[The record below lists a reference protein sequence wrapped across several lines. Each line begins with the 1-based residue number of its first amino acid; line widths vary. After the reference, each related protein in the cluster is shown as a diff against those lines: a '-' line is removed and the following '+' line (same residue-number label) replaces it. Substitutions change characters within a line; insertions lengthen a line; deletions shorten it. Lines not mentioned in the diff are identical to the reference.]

1 MSANASARLY
11 SPQIL
16 SLAVRLAD
24 YPLDDRQPLL
34 GEANSRTCGS
44 KVACSLTL
52 NSGRIAEVGLR
63 VSACAVGQAAAAI
76 FASHARGFTESDLAK
91 AEGQLGAWL
100 GLGGSVPDWPEIEL
114 LEPALPFPARHSAI
128 LLPWN
133 AALRAL
139 CKA

>member
-1 MSANASARLY
+1 MNANASTRLY

-24 YPLDDRQPLL
+24 YPLDDSQPLL
-34 GEANSRTCGS
+34 GEAKSRTCGS
-44 KVACSLTL
+44 KVVCSLTL
-52 NSGRIAEVGLR
+52 SSRAIDTVGLR

-76 FASHARGFTESDLAK
+76 FATHVKGCTESDLAK

-100 GLGGSVPDWPEIEL
+100 GLGGAVPDWPEIEL
-114 LEPALPFPARHSAI
+114 LEAALAFPARHAAI